1 MISMMMIKLSNGYY
15 RIFSQKFVLLK
26 SNDQLFWYIDIKSKI
41 MHTGKTPRFINAQ
54 VSNPKT
60 DASPKITGWTP
71 KKSPESKLKNIHP

>member
-1 MISMMMIKLSNGYY
+1 
-15 RIFSQKFVLLK
+15 
-26 SNDQLFWYIDIKSKI
+26 